1 MQNRID
7 TLFEKKQK
15 NILSIFLTAGYPNV
29 TDTLSIVKILNTTDV
44 DLLEIGIPF
53 SDPIADG
60 PIIQQSSMTALNN
73 GMTLK
78 VLFEQLQTLRT
89 ITQLPILLMGYLNSV
104 MQYGV
109 DEFYQSCG
117 NTGID
122 GVILPDLPLDE
133 FDKFHKPLT
142 KKYNIKVA
150 LIISPET
157 PMKRIEL
164 IDNKSSGFLY
174 LVSSNSTTGNFKTT
188 NQNPFE
194 SLKTITSL
202 PLKNKILIGFGIKG
216 HKEFKEACEL
226 ANGAIIG
233 SSFVK
238 LLGSST
244 NLQKDIPEFIS
255 TIKNSIKAK
264 IS

>member
-7 TLFEKKQK
+7 HLFERKQK
-15 NILSIFLTAGYPNV
+15 NILSIFLTAGYPNL
-29 TDTLSIVKILNTTDV
+29 TDTLPIIKILDTTEV

-73 GMTLK
+73 GTTLK
-78 VLFEQLQTLRT
+78 VMFEQLKDLRK

-109 DEFYQSCG
+109 EPFYKNCHES
-117 NTGID
+117 GID

-133 FDKFHKPLT
+133 FDTVHKPLSE
-142 KKYNIKVA
+142 KYNIKVA
-150 LIISPET
+150 LIISPLT
-157 PMKRIEL
+157 PVSRIKA
-164 IDNKSSGFLY
+164 IDERSSGFLY
-174 LVSSNSTTGNFKTT
+174 LVSSNSTTGNFKTNT
-188 NQNPFE
+188 INLNE
-194 SLKTITSL
+194 SLKHITSL

-216 HKEFKEACEL
+216 QKEFSEACEV

-233 SSFVK
+233 SSFVN
-238 LLGSST
+238 LLGNST
-244 NLQKDIPEFIS
+244 DLQKDIPEFIS
-255 TIKNSIKAK
+255 KIKEPIKTIQS
-264 IS
+264 

>member
-7 TLFEKKQK
+7 ILFERKQK
-15 NILSIFLTAGYPNV
+15 NILSIFLTAGYPNFN
-29 TDTLSIVKILNTTDV
+29 DTLSIIKILDKTDV

-60 PIIQQSSMTALNN
+60 PIIQQSSMTALIN

-78 VLFEQLQTLRT
+78 VLFEQLQSLRT
-89 ITQLPILLMGYLNSV
+89 LSQLPILLMGYINSV

-109 DEFYQSCG
+109 EKFYKSCHA
-117 NTGID
+117 TGID
-122 GVILPDLPLDE
+122 GIILPDLPLDE
-133 FDKFHKPLT
+133 FDKIHKPLSE
-142 KKYNIKVA
+142 KYNIKVA

-157 PMKRIEL
+157 PNERIKL
-164 IDNKSSGFLY
+164 IDEKSSGFLY
-174 LVSSNSTTGNFKTT
+174 LVSSNSTTGNFKDSS
-188 NQNPFE
+188 QNLFKP
-194 SLKTITSL
+194 LKSITSL

-216 HKEFKEACEL
+216 QKEFKEACEL

-238 LLGSST
+238 LIGSSS
-244 NLQKDIPEFIS
+244 NIEKDIPEFILN
-255 TIKNSIKAK
+255 IKTFQS
-264 IS
+264 